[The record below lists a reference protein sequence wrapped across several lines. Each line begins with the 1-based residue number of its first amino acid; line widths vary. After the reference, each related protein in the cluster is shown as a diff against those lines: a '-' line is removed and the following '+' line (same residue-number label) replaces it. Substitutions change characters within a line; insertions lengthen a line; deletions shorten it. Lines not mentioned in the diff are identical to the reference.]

1 MTKQV
6 WHFEKAGHN
15 LRSEVVQD
23 IQEDVDRYI
32 SITNIT
38 LIGFN
43 SMKEMMVSKHL
54 ASRAPEHPSD
64 SDGDSLYEV
73 LQDHNRIYIELILTM
88 CSGML

>member
-1 MTKQV
+1 MRRQV
-6 WHFEKAGHN
+6 TIFD
-15 LRSEVVQD
+15 LRLS
-23 IQEDVDRYI
+23 RI
-32 SITNIT
+32 SRRMSTGAVIITISMTNIT

-54 ASRAPEHPSD
+54 ASRAPEHQSD

>member
-1 MTKQV
+1 MRRQV
-6 WHFEKAGHN
+6 TIFE
-15 LRSEVVQD
+15 LRLS
-23 IQEDVDRYI
+23 RI
-32 SITNIT
+32 SRRMSTGAVSISMTNIT

-54 ASRAPEHPSD
+54 ASRAPEHQSD

>member
-1 MTKQV
+1 MRRQV
-6 WHFEKAGHN
+6 TIFE
-15 LRSEVVQD
+15 LRLSRISRRMSTGAV
-23 IQEDVDRYI
+23 IISI

-54 ASRAPEHPSD
+54 ASRAPEHQSD

-73 LQDHNRIYIELILTM
+73 SQDHRSFT
-88 CSGML
+88 

>member
-1 MTKQV
+1 M

-15 LRSEVVQD
+15 LRAEVVQD
-23 IQEDVDRYI
+23 IQEDVDRCI

-54 ASRAPEHPSD
+54 ASRAPEHQSD

-73 LQDHNRIYIELILTM
+73 LQDHR
-88 CSGML
+88 

>member
-1 MTKQV
+1 M

-15 LRSEVVQD
+15 LRAEVVQD
-23 IQEDVDRYI
+23 IQEDVDRCIIITI

-54 ASRAPEHPSD
+54 ASRAPEHQSD

-73 LQDHNRIYIELILTM
+73 LQDHRSFT
-88 CSGML
+88 